1 MKFLFFTFLFL
12 GSLHLANEFFGPV
25 IKNHLL
31 EGKMI
36 ELSKEARLKA
46 DLYLVKDLAS
56 FIDENQIKELDPT
69 TIQVYHPSPK
79 SVVITAR
86 YEVYRKFWFLEKDY
100 MFEPS
105 SANSSHGLLPDFS
118 VVTAD

>member
-12 GSLHLANEFFGPV
+12 GSLHLANMFYGPV

-56 FIDENQIKELDPT
+56 FIDENKIEELDPA
-69 TIQVYHPSPK
+69 TIQVYHPTPK

-86 YEVYRKFWFLEKDY
+86 YEVYRKFWMLEKDY
-100 MFEPS
+100 IFEPS
-105 SANSSHGLLPDFS
+105 SANKNHGHFPDFAAAS
-118 VVTAD
+118 AE

>member
-1 MKFLFFTFLFL
+1 MKFLFFMFAFL
-12 GSLHLANEFFGPV
+12 GSIHLANMFYGPV

-46 DLYLVKDLAS
+46 DLYLRKDLIS
-56 FIDENQIKELDPT
+56 FIEENQIDDLDPT

-100 MFEPS
+100 TFEPS
-105 SANSSHGLLPDFS
+105 SANSNHGLLPDFS
-118 VVTAD
+118 AAD